1 MGEAIRP
8 NDGYK
13 MSTERLIK
21 KLRESNL
28 YAECPSCGEEFKL
41 SKSILFDGTKTFP
54 SKALEIQKRL
64 KEELKERESELEKRK
79 KLATEK
85 AEITTKAVNIGK
97 NLEKVLPTM
106 KDFKWELPDS
116 RFLGDP
122 IDLIIFNGLSEGKV
136 NSMNFIEVKSGKARL
151 NEHQKSI
158 KDAIEDKKVSYK
170 VFK

>member
-1 MGEAIRP
+1 M
-8 NDGYK
+8 N
-13 MSTERLIK
+13 TEQLIQ
-21 KLRESNL
+21 KLKQSNL
-28 YAECPSCGEEFKL
+28 YAECSCGGEFKL
-41 SKSILFDGTKTFP
+41 SQAVLFDGTKTFP
-54 SKALEIQKRL
+54 PKALEIQKQL
-64 KEELKERESELEKRK
+64 KDQLKEREEELKKRK
-79 KLATEK
+79 ILATEK
-85 AEITTKAVNIGK
+85 ALTTTKAVNIGK

-122 IDLIIFNGLSEGKV
+122 IDLITFNGLSIGKI
-136 NSMNFIEVKSGKARL
+136 NSINFIEVKSGGARL